1 MRIGLSFDLKPDKAP
16 VNDKID
22 DSMEEYDSMETV
34 ELIKSSIEANGH
46 SVTLL
51 GGGSAFL
58 DKIRREKVDFVFNIA
73 EGQGNYRSRES
84 QVPAILEMLDIPYSG
99 SDPLCLGICLDKELT
114 KKMVAMEGVV
124 TPKWKLVSDFKELQ
138 SIDWKEFRFPLMVKP
153 AHEGS
158 SKGVRLS
165 SVVMNIKELQS
176 EAKRQFDG
184 YSQSLMVEEYIGGD
198 EVTVG
203 MTGNE
208 PPQVLAMMRIMPRK
222 KTEHFV
228 YSIEVKRDYLK
239 LVDYECPPKLDAQV
253 IKRLEEASLKVFKIL
268 GCRDFAR
275 IDFRL
280 DKYGNP
286 YFLEINPLPGLG
298 NHSDLVIMA
307 AMLGIP
313 HKELINRILTAAVKR
328 YSPCLSL

>member
-84 QVPAILEMLDIPYSG
+84 QVPAVLEMLDIPYSG

-114 KKMVAMEGVV
+114 KKMVAMEGVI
-124 TPKWKLVSDFKELQ
+124 TPGWQLVANFEELK
-138 SIDWKEFRFPLMVKP
+138 STDWNEFMFPLMVKP

-158 SKGVRLS
+158 SKGIRLS
-165 SVVMNIKELQS
+165 SVVMNMKELES

-184 YSQSLMVEEYIGGD
+184 YSQSLMVEEFIGGD

-203 MTGNE
+203 IIGNE
-208 PPQVLAMMRIMPRK
+208 PPQVLAMMRILPRK

-228 YSIEVKRDYLK
+228 YSIEVKRDYME
-239 LVDYECPPKLDAQV
+239 LVDYECPPKLDKQV
-253 IKRLEEASLKVFKIL
+253 IKKLENAGLKIFKIL

-280 DKYGNP
+280 DKDGNP

-298 NHSDLVIMA
+298 SHSDLVIMA

-313 HKELINRILTAAVKR
+313 HKELINSILTAAVKR
-328 YSPCLSL
+328 YSPCLFL